1 MQMEQSVIEMKHVS
15 KSFKG
20 TLVLHDV
27 NMICRSGKI
36 YGIVGYNGSGKTVL
50 FKCICGFLHVDSGN
64 IWVNGKVM
72 EKEMDMLKNAGIIIE
87 EPGYIR
93 NLSGYRNLEYL
104 YRIRNKKN
112 AEAIYSAMQKV
123 GLE

>member
-1 MQMEQSVIEMKHVS
+1 MEPSVIEIKNVS

-20 TLVLHDV
+20 IQVLNHV

-50 FKCICGFLHVDSGN
+50 LKCICGFLHVDFGKIS
-64 IWVNGKVM
+64 VNGKVM
-72 EKEMDMLKNAGIIIE
+72 GKELDMLKNGGIIIE

-93 NLSGYRNLEYL
+93 H
-104 YRIRNKKN
+104 
-112 AEAIYSAMQKV
+112 
-123 GLE
+123 